1 MSRILNKT
9 EFKKNNPKNY
19 QDMKTNITT
28 VFTFIILC
36 ATISSC
42 SDVQKNNSSS
52 TIAMTTNSE
61 PITTKNLVPQMTF
74 AETEF
79 DFGTVTEGDILKHN
93 FSFTNTGNAPLVI
106 VNAKASCGCTVS
118 NWSKEPIAPGAS
130 SEMLVTFNTNGKPN
144 HQNKQVTITTNT
156 AIGKHILKIKAMV
169 TPKIKN
175 TISGV
180 PLSK

>member
-1 MSRILNKT
+1 
-9 EFKKNNPKNY
+9 
-19 QDMKTNITT
+19 MKINITT
-28 VFTFIILC
+28 AFTFIILC
-36 ATISSC
+36 ITISSC
-42 SDVQKNNSSS
+42 SDLQKNSTSNS
-52 TIAMTTNSE
+52 IAMTTNSE
-61 PITTKNLVPQMTF
+61 PVTTKNAVPQMTF
-74 AETEF
+74 TETEF

-106 VNAKASCGCTVS
+106 VNAKGSCGCTVS
-118 NWSKEPIAPGAS
+118 NWSKEPIAPGAT

-175 TISGV
+175 TTSGV